1 MAVKAFGYGRNSAT
15 MIGNETSN
23 NKRPS
28 SGWTGTAEVYVRFA
42 QLLDAQARVCDE
54 LEDLADRLPDSVDSQ
69 SCLRTAQQLL
79 PVVKT
84 AHDFEDNILFPLLEA
99 QTHYMVEMRSTIE
112 RLRFEHWG
120 DQEFAEDVRHA
131 LREFVRQR
139 EKANID
145 SLAWML
151 RGFFESM
158 RRHIAFD
165 REYLLPI
172 VKSVSVE
179 LISKGV

>member
-1 MAVKAFGYGRNSAT
+1 MVV
-15 MIGNETSN
+15 NETSN
-23 NKRPS
+23 TNRS
-28 SGWTGTAEVYVRFA
+28 SAGWTGTDEVYVRFA
-42 QLLDAQARVCDE
+42 LLLDAQARVCDE

-79 PVVKT
+79 PIVKT
-84 AHDFEDNILFPLLEA
+84 AHDFEDNILFPLLET
-99 QTHYMVEMRSTIE
+99 QTRYMAEMQNTIE

-151 RGFFESM
+151 RGFFEGM

-172 VKSVSVE
+172 VRSVSVE
-179 LISKGV
+179 LMSKGA

>member
-1 MAVKAFGYGRNSAT
+1 MT
-15 MIGNETSN
+15 GNQKSKSN
-23 NKRPS
+23 HS
-28 SGWTGTAEVYVRFA
+28 FAGGTGTDEVYVRFA
-42 QLLDAQARVCDE
+42 LLLDAQARVCDE
-54 LEDLADRLPDSVDSQ
+54 LEALADRLPDSVDSQ
-69 SCLRTAQQLL
+69 SCLRTAQQIL
-79 PVVKT
+79 PIVKT
-84 AHDFEDNILFPLLEA
+84 AHDFEDNILFPMLEA
-99 QTHYMVEMRSTIE
+99 QIPYLMEMKGTIE

-131 LREFVRQR
+131 LREFVRKR

-151 RGFFESM
+151 RGFFEGM

-172 VKSVSVE
+172 VRSISVE
-179 LISKGV
+179 PIPVRV

>member
-1 MAVKAFGYGRNSAT
+1 MT
-15 MIGNETSN
+15 GNQTGKN
-23 NKRPS
+23 NHS
-28 SGWTGTAEVYVRFA
+28 FAGWTGTDEVCVRFA
-42 QLLDAQARVCDE
+42 LLLDAQARVCDE
-54 LEDLADRLPDSVDSQ
+54 LENIADRLPDSVDSQ
-69 SCLRTAQQLL
+69 SCLRTAQHIL

-84 AHDFEDNILFPLLEA
+84 AHDFEDKILFPLLEA
-99 QTHYMVEMRSTIE
+99 QIPYFTEMKGTIE

-120 DQEFAEDVRHA
+120 DQEYAEDVRHA
-131 LREFVRQR
+131 LREYVRQR

-151 RGFFESM
+151 RGFFEGM

-172 VKSVSVE
+172 VRSVSVE
-179 LISKGV
+179 LVSKGV